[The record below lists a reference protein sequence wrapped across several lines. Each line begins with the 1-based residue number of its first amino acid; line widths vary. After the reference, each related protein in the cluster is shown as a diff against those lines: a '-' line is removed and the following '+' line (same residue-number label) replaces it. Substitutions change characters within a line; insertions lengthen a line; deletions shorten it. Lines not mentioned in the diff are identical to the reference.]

1 MHPEFLHFFNQCA
14 ADLRAY
20 IGSVV
25 RDVHA
30 REDVFQDV
38 SRTLW
43 QSFDQYDPE
52 RSFGAWARGVA
63 TRKMLE
69 ARRKNVRFP
78 LIYNTST
85 FETDELGLRQMARYS
100 QEHHVN

>member
-69 ARRKNVRFP
+69 VPVTQFHPDATSSARIISKS
-78 LIYNTST
+78 Y
-85 FETDELGLRQMARYS
+85 RQS
-100 QEHHVN
+100 